1 MLAVTALV
9 MLCQLATVPT
19 PTQVALPD
27 GPVNCALTGNRTRQC
42 LALPYAQPPLE
53 ELRWSPPQPPKPWT
67 AVRDATRQM
76 DACYQRGRGVSED
89 CLYLNVFAPRMLPPA
104 SSPGRVANNHMC
116 CLASA
121 LSNFQNTLIARTV
134 HDCCGIGEGS
144 PKGSL
149 LLLNRRFNGL
159 N

>member
-1 MLAVTALV
+1 MMIAVTVLM

-27 GPVNCALTGNRTRQC
+27 GPVNCVLTGNRTRQC

-67 AVRDATRQM
+67 VVRDATRQM

-104 SSPGRVANNHMC
+104 SSPGRVANSDMC

-121 LSNFQNTLIARTV
+121 LSNFHSNRTYLCTTAVVSARV
-134 HDCCGIGEGS
+134 
-144 PKGSL
+144 L
-149 LLLNRRFNGL
+149 LREACFYQTGVAGL